1 MRIFITV
8 QFFVYYSICFA
19 QQINLNGII
28 TIHNSE
34 YKNGKIEYVSNA
46 EIIAAF
52 STPSTSDN
60 NGNFS
65 LEFVG
70 VEGGTSVNVNVEKY
84 GYEVVNKRALQDVV
98 ISRRLPL
105 KVFLAPTGELAKAQT
120 ELYNVSVKALTA
132 RHDALIKALQK
143 EGAERRA
150 TMAVLEDKLG
160 KTIADRFE
168 AEQLLNEQLV
178 ATKKRLPAFA
188 KELALVNLDFASDMY
203 RKAYEFF
210 KQGEIEKAIET
221 LDEAVLDKEAVSAF
235 ADLEILKKDI
245 NELDSIRMIERQIL
259 DTTIASIVLK
269 SEAHTNKEEFQDAI
283 DIYKNTLLKIKRTE
297 YNDQG
302 KLAQIYGNLAENYQ
316 KMGVFEKELYYRL
329 KQLNIREAM
338 QEQAPE
344 ALLKEYERI
353 SQLYLSE
360 HDLGKVIF
368 YEQKIYEILKTIPA
382 VDAVELQRVK
392 SDLVDLLQQYGEKLQ
407 QQNNLTEALKI
418 YNEVLLL
425 EPSNKQVKRTVR
437 KLKKSYQ

>member
-1 MRIFITV
+1 
-8 QFFVYYSICFA
+8 
-19 QQINLNGII
+19 
-28 TIHNSE
+28 
-34 YKNGKIEYVSNA
+34 
-46 EIIAAF
+46 
-52 STPSTSDN
+52 
-60 NGNFS
+60 
-65 LEFVG
+65 
-70 VEGGTSVNVNVEKY
+70 
-84 GYEVVNKRALQDVV
+84 
-98 ISRRLPL
+98 
-105 KVFLAPTGELAKAQT
+105 
-120 ELYNVSVKALTA
+120 
-132 RHDALIKALQK
+132 
-143 EGAERRA
+143 
-150 TMAVLEDKLG
+150 MAVLEDKLG